1 MNKEISSID
10 HELLTN
16 WFRINLL
23 QLDRYITDI
32 ETDFISATAQ
42 FIKRKKNGLPTIS
55 EHVKVNGEQRN
66 FIPDGVCSVYSNK
79 QNFRLLFFL
88 ETDISTKTISGS
100 KNSISIIREIKNYH
114 AYLISGVYKRYERK
128 WKDQIQGFRLLFLC
142 DSVKRKEMITR
153 NVGHYS
159 TLDYVWIKDRESMFR
174 HGLTGRIWIRG
185 GNKKIPLQSILGM
198 TDTLDLPPVEEV

>member
-32 ETDFISATAQ
+32 ETDFISATAP

-79 QNFRLLFFL
+79 QNFRLLF
-88 ETDISTKTISGS
+88 
-100 KNSISIIREIKNYH
+100 
-114 AYLISGVYKRYERK
+114 
-128 WKDQIQGFRLLFLC
+128 LC
-142 DSVKRKEMITR
+142 DSVTRKETITR

-159 TLDYVWIKDRESMFR
+159 TLDYVWITDRESMFR
-174 HGLTGRIWIRG
+174 HDLTGRIWIRG